1 MKRGLRI
8 TLILAFGLPLGFIM
22 VIGLIA
28 FADGNF
34 GAAATD
40 YYEGGR
46 GYAVYRPEGNPDNAP
61 AVLLVHEWWGLN
73 EEHLV
78 KARRLADE
86 GYVVYSPDAYGGKL
100 AKGVP
105 GALFLTFTQ
114 DIEDIHGRID
124 RAYNAML
131 NDPMVDPDRTAVAGF
146 CFGGRQAMMLGI
158 RDSRPEATVTF
169 YGSGLVTNPDLMGLL
184 GDNGPVLG
192 IFGEDDASIPLDEVA
207 AFRSA
212 LESRGTDYREAIY
225 PGVGH
230 AFVKADNIDE
240 GGAPTE
246 AWNLFLEFLDSTL

>member
-8 TLILAFGLPLGFIM
+8 TLILAFGLPLGFIL

-158 RDSRPEATVTF
+158 RDSRPRSHGDLLRQRIGNQPGSHGPAWATTVRF
-169 YGSGLVTNPDLMGLL
+169 W
-184 GDNGPVLG
+184 
-192 IFGEDDASIPLDEVA
+192 
-207 AFRSA
+207 AFSARMTRVFRWTKWRRSA
-212 LESRGTDYREAIY
+212 
-225 PGVGH
+225 
-230 AFVKADNIDE
+230 
-240 GGAPTE
+240 APWRAGEPTI
-246 AWNLFLEFLDSTL
+246 ARRFILASVMRS